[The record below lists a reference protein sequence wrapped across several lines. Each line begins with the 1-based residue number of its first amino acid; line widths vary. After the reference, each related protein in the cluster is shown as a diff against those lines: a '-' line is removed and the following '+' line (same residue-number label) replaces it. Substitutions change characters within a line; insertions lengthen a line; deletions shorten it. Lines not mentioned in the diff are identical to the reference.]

1 LGIAPLGIGRAL
13 APEAPNLFLNSRDSA
28 GEIFLP
34 IFIIVLFSFLNVI
47 NPSPFPTI
55 KDETGISPAILLAL
69 IFDWAAAIFVVQL
82 LPNAPAY
89 ATQSNAIWT
98 LVIFASQITLLTWLI
113 GASFGQK
120 IVGLKVVDNDLNQN
134 PNFVKSLIRT
144 VLIVLVIPPLLADAE
159 GRGLHDRLAKTKI
172 INV

>member
-1 LGIAPLGIGRAL
+1 VTFKRI
-13 APEAPNLFLNSRDSA
+13 
-28 GEIFLP
+28 
-34 IFIIVLFSFLNVI
+34 
-47 NPSPFPTI
+47 
-55 KDETGISPAILLAL
+55 LAL
-69 IFDWAAAIFVVQL
+69 IFDWVAAIFVVQL
-82 LPNAPAY
+82 LPNAPVY
-89 ATQSNAIWT
+89 ASQSNALWT
-98 LVIFASQITLLTWLI
+98 LVIFATQITLFTWLI

>member
-1 LGIAPLGIGRAL
+1 MTFKRI
-13 APEAPNLFLNSRDSA
+13 
-28 GEIFLP
+28 
-34 IFIIVLFSFLNVI
+34 
-47 NPSPFPTI
+47 
-55 KDETGISPAILLAL
+55 LAL

-82 LPNAPAY
+82 LPSAPAY
-89 ATQSNAIWT
+89 ATQSNALWT
-98 LVIFASQITLLTWLI
+98 LVVFATQITLLTWLM

-120 IVGLKVVDNDLNQN
+120 IVGLKVIDIGLNKN

-144 VLIVLVIPPLLADAE
+144 VLIVLVIPPLLADAQ

>member
-1 LGIAPLGIGRAL
+1 VTFKRI
-13 APEAPNLFLNSRDSA
+13 
-28 GEIFLP
+28 
-34 IFIIVLFSFLNVI
+34 
-47 NPSPFPTI
+47 
-55 KDETGISPAILLAL
+55 LAL
-69 IFDWAAAIFVVQL
+69 IFDWVAAILVVQL